1 VHTSS
6 CAVEVEPLARTGG
19 NAVTILVHCGGPKPW
34 LGQLRTFQRQRAA
47 FMEWISSSLT
57 AIERSR
63 DPGAWHTVSPPLISI
78 TIILE

>member
-63 DPGAWHTVSPPLISI
+63 DPGAWHTVSPPLITI